1 MDNELKTVHD
11 ALVSDKQLIV
21 SLKQELNKLQNE
33 KNDLAKNLFLG
44 IIKVLDSLESKEE
57 NLTEKYAGDDT
68 ASKIIR
74 SYSSISKQL
83 LNLLGQHG
91 VTKIAFPENRLLV
104 GFSKVIDTEPDPAKK
119 DDTIICIV
127 KNGYMRGKEL
137 IRAAELIVVRN

>member
-1 MDNELKTVHD
+1 MDKDFKTVHD
-11 ALVSDKQLIV
+11 TLASDKRLIV
-21 SLKQELNKLQNE
+21 SLKQELNDLKNE

-57 NLTEKYAGDDT
+57 NLAEKYAGDD
-68 ASKIIR
+68 AANKIIR

-83 LNLLGQHG
+83 LSLLSLHG
-91 VTKIAFPENRLLV
+91 VTRIEFPENRLLV
-104 GFSKVIDTEPDPAKK
+104 GYSKVIDTEPDPAKK
-119 DDTIICIV
+119 DDSIICVV

>member
-1 MDNELKTVHD
+1 MDNEFKTVHD
-11 ALVSDKQLIV
+11 ALISDKQLII
-21 SLKQELNKLQNE
+21 SLKQEIKKLKNE

-44 IIKVLDSLESKEE
+44 LIQVLDSLESKEE
-57 NLTEKYAGDDT
+57 NLAEKYAGEDA

-83 LNLLGQHG
+83 LNLLSQHG
-91 VTKIAFPENRLLV
+91 VTRIVFPENRLIV
-104 GFSKVIDTEPDPAKK
+104 GYSKVIDTEPDPAKK